1 MKKYIILLFF
11 AAMPC
16 QAFASG
22 CDCGSIN
29 GMLMNNRMQTVQEI
43 NAHTSA
49 EAKAIRSEILT
60 AAQSIIGTLKAESA
74 TIVRAIVA
82 LKESNVAT
90 AKGEAVAREAMKTE
104 DLYGKAA
111 QPAGLCGTS
120 SLGAGIQLGAQAG
133 KEVHATMREKQIEYA
148 NSPEAKPVEFLQ
160 RVLAEDHPTEKE
172 TVETFFPLEGT
183 LTEDEVAKAH
193 ETVKTLG
200 NPRPLPVTTDG
211 QKETPAGQTY
221 EAARKIHESRIA
233 VIAENLNAHVVHHA
247 PTLPDDVAAWAQ
259 NQWSEAGGSGNPP
272 GIVDGKMSEAGLYRL
287 LSQMRMGNPNWFTQI
302 ASATDSGLLRELVM
316 MQAVQLELARK
327 NNELLDRLTVIASL
341 DYLTRME
348 GTTGKEMEDLY
359 TRMVGAQQ

>member
-1 MKKYIILLFF
+1 MKKYILLLFF
-11 AAMPC
+11 VAMPC

-133 KEVHATMREKQIEYA
+133 KEVHATMREKQLEYA

-172 TVETFFPLEGT
+172 AVETFFPLEGT
-183 LTEDEVAKAH
+183 LTEDEVARAH

-247 PTLPDDVAAWAQ
+247 PTLPDDVAAWGAKPVVRSRRKRQ
-259 NQWSEAGGSGNPP
+259 SPWNCGWKNVGSG
-272 GIVDGKMSEAGLYRL
+272 IV
-287 LSQMRMGNPNWFTQI
+287 P
-302 ASATDSGLLRELVM
+302 ASFANENGQSELVHPDS
-316 MQAVQLELARK
+316 LR
-327 NNELLDRLTVIASL
+327 DRFRVAA
-341 DYLTRME
+341 
-348 GTTGKEMEDLY
+348 
-359 TRMVGAQQ
+359 GACDDAGCPT